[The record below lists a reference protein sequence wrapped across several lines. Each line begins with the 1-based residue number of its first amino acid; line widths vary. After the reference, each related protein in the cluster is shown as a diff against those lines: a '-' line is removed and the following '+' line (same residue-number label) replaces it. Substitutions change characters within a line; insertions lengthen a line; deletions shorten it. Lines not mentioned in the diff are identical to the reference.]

1 MTLPRTCR
9 LARVNGRVRLLQG
22 PVNSGRAL
30 RAQAPGVVMRDI
42 LIPEGVMLLPEPAHG
57 ETLEIVAEFT
67 LGSAERFGLHLREN
81 GDQRTV
87 VGYDTRSGSLYI
99 DRTAAGSGE
108 FHDAFPAVHHGP
120 LVAEDGRVRLRIY
133 VDTASV
139 EVFGGRGEC
148 VLTDQIFPDDDSRV
162 CNLFAEGGDVTVS
175 YLDVT
180 PLNAAF
186 AG

>member
-1 MTLPRTCR
+1 M
-9 LARVNGRVRLLQG
+9 NGRVRLLQG

-30 RAQAPGVVMRDI
+30 RAQTPGVVMRDI

-99 DRTAAGSGE
+99 DRTAPGSGQ

-120 LVAEDGRVRLRIY
+120 LVAEDGRVRMRVY

-180 PLNAAF
+180 PLNTAF
-186 AG
+186 GGEQRR